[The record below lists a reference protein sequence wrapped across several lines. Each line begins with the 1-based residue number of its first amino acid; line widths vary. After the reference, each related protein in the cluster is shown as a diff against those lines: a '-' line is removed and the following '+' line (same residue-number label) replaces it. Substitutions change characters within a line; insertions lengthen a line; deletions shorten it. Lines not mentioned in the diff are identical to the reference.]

1 MKKLLVMC
9 LLLGIVSTSH
19 AQLKKFLPKK
29 EDKEES
35 GEKKKKLSLGERI
48 GNVTGNLMTSK
59 TDRLDGVVA
68 KINYICGMYP
78 TYLNTSETK
87 YLPEGTYEGDYL
99 LSVSFLK
106 GDGIG
111 MYEVAG
117 NLSAEG
123 QDMDYVGL
131 GSFGTKFPIAK
142 VTPVELQIN
151 TEGGDQANFILN
163 PIPGVDIISVNEE
176 TSLPI
181 LDLSEDLV
189 LEYNNPAGSEG
200 TTLRVSLLTDVMG
213 ARALNHF
220 ADFEITEAGRK
231 KVTIPKEAL
240 ANPEIA
246 GQLNAGQFNKGEN
259 YLILERVKILNK
271 EDYPEGTSV
280 GDLSASDITI
290 KSFATMPV
298 IVKGKQEEGIIT
310 NLKVRYKSPDKKNQY
325 QFNKPNANY
334 GIPFSEASRFG
345 LVSFTMSARTF
356 HQETE
361 TSTSYGPYYVTTTT
375 TTTTLEFPQLPDD
388 HWEYVMENIYQD
400 VVEFFKTEYNVEFV
414 PVENVTQTS
423 QYENLFTADQGNT
436 YSEVKMSYKGTKR
449 NVPQGF
455 SEIFGSASTN
465 FTADNPTVNMMK
477 DAGDLDGLVSM
488 NMNLAIAENSAG
500 NIILVPSF
508 QITIQGRDEGRNDK
522 LGTYVDGYILRSTGE
537 PFNAEMVKANKDDLL
552 RVCSFD
558 QIMLM
563 TKDGLQS
570 LREKEVEMGYDRIWS
585 IGEE

>member
-220 ADFEITEAGRK
+220 ADFEITEGGRK

-246 GQLNAGQFNKGEN
+246 GQLTPDNSTKVKT
-259 YLILERVKILNK
+259 IL
-271 EDYPEGTSV
+271 
-280 GDLSASDITI
+280 
-290 KSFATMPV
+290 F
-298 IVKGKQEEGIIT
+298 
-310 NLKVRYKSPDKKNQY
+310 
-325 QFNKPNANY
+325 
-334 GIPFSEASRFG
+334 
-345 LVSFTMSARTF
+345 
-356 HQETE
+356 
-361 TSTSYGPYYVTTTT
+361 
-375 TTTTLEFPQLPDD
+375 
-388 HWEYVMENIYQD
+388 
-400 VVEFFKTEYNVEFV
+400 
-414 PVENVTQTS
+414 
-423 QYENLFTADQGNT
+423 
-436 YSEVKMSYKGTKR
+436 
-449 NVPQGF
+449 
-455 SEIFGSASTN
+455 
-465 FTADNPTVNMMK
+465 
-477 DAGDLDGLVSM
+477 
-488 NMNLAIAENSAG
+488 
-500 NIILVPSF
+500 
-508 QITIQGRDEGRNDK
+508 
-522 LGTYVDGYILRSTGE
+522 
-537 PFNAEMVKANKDDLL
+537 
-552 RVCSFD
+552 
-558 QIMLM
+558 
-563 TKDGLQS
+563 
-570 LREKEVEMGYDRIWS
+570 
-585 IGEE
+585 